1 MMHLII
7 FKGEIVKKFIYPFL
21 LVLIFT
27 LILGCET
34 GAQNSGDVKLESQK
48 DSISYFIGSD
58 IARSLV
64 DIKEEIDIDVLLRAL
79 RDGYEGQEPLLTQ
92 AEMMATMQEFS
103 NRMRKVRE
111 EKQQQE
117 ALDNKAAGEAF
128 LEENK
133 TKEGIMVTPSGLQY
147 QVLEE
152 GFGAKPTASDR
163 VTVHYRGTLID
174 GTEFDSSYK
183 NGQPITFS
191 LGGVIPGW
199 TEALQLMNTGSKYKL
214 FIPSELG
221 YGERGSGPNSP
232 IGPNEVLIFEVELI
246 SIEN

>member
-1 MMHLII
+1 M
-7 FKGEIVKKFIYPFL
+7 KKFMYPIMIVFL
-21 LVLIFT
+21 ITLVS
-27 LILGCET
+27 GCET
-34 GAQNSGDVKLESQK
+34 DAQNSGDVKLESQK

-64 DIKEEIDIDVLLRAL
+64 DIKEEIDIEVLLRAL
-79 RDGYEGQEPLLTQ
+79 RDGYEGKEPLLSQ
-92 AEMMATMQEFS
+92 ADMMATMQEFS
-103 NRMRKVRE
+103 NRMRQVRE
-111 EKQQQE
+111 EKQQQA
-117 ALDNKAAGEAF
+117 ALENKAAGEKF

-133 TKEGIMVTPSGLQY
+133 TKDGIIVTASGLQY

-152 GFGAKPTASDR
+152 GFGAQPTASDR

-199 TEALQLMNTGSKYKL
+199 TEALQLMRIGSKYKL

-232 IGPNEVLIFEVELI
+232 IGPNEVLIFEVELL